1 MISSSREAKQEG
13 ETDDGG
19 GGGKL
24 SKGPTSSSSSKQWS
38 SSGFRNP
45 RIVRVSRSLGGKDRH
60 SKVFTVRGLRD
71 RRIRL
76 SVPTAIQL
84 YDLQER
90 LGVGQPSK
98 VVDWLLEASK
108 DDIDKL
114 PPLQMPVGFNQFHQ
128 PLLVPHE
135 SNNPPFFDPNSMSM
149 KDGEDED
156 QRLGGKREKG
166 KWTEHRNHGEN
177 VQDHHQRVLPLT
189 NHSPYHGLLNNGMP
203 YWEPPNLTL
212 SQFGNHGLM
221 VPQTENFFDGNAT
234 EVALPSSSSSTIPT
248 ETMSSF
254 FPTYPPFGT
263 NPDSNDSRQMNY
275 LQLLSSNLLS
285 NTVTTSSMKP
295 FSLNVNAGLTRTQ
308 NDENHGDDQ
317 DNTDC

>member
-19 GGGKL
+19 GGGK
-24 SKGPTSSSSSKQWS
+24 SSSSRQWSS

-45 RIVRVSRSLGGKDRH
+45 RIVRVSRSFGGKDRH
-60 SKVFTVRGLRD
+60 SKVCTVRGLRD

-76 SVPTAIQL
+76 SVPTAIQI

-98 VVDWLLEASK
+98 VVDWLLEATK

-114 PPLQMPVGFNQFHQ
+114 PPLQMPVGFNQ

-135 SNNPPFFDPNSMSM
+135 PNNPPFFDPNPMLM
-149 KDGEDED
+149 KDGTEDED

-166 KWTEHRNHGEN
+166 KWIHHGNHGEN
-177 VQDHHQRVLPLT
+177 IEDHHQRVFPST
-189 NHSPYHGLLNNGMP
+189 NHSPYPGLLNNGMP
-203 YWEPPNLTL
+203 LNSYYHWEPPNLSL

-221 VPQTENFFDGNAT
+221 PPQSENFFNGNAT
-234 EVALPSSSSSTIPT
+234 DVAIPSSSAPT
-248 ETMSSF
+248 ATMASF
-254 FPTYPPFGT
+254 FPTYPLGT
-263 NPDSNDSRQMNY
+263 NPDGNDSRQMNY
-275 LQLLSSNLLS
+275 LQLLSSNFLPDS
-285 NTVTTSSMKP
+285 VTMSSMKP
-295 FSLNVNAGLTRTQ
+295 FNAGLTARTQ
-308 NDENHGDDQ
+308 NDENQGDDQ